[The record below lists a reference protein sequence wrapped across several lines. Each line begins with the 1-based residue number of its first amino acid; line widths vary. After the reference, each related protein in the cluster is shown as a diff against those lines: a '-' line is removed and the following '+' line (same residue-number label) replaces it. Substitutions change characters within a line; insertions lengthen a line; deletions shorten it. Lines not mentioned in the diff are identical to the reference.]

1 MLNDPRSHGLW
12 EQTAP
17 AAPATEKLSGDHS
30 VAVAVIGGG
39 FTGMSAALH
48 LARAGMRVAVI
59 EAVEIGFG
67 GAGRNVGLVNA
78 GMWVMPEVLLRTLPA
93 PYGERLLNLLG
104 DGPKLVFDI
113 VRDHGIL
120 CEAVHAGTLHCAH
133 GQSGFA
139 EITARA
145 RQWQARGA
153 DVELLDADRAA
164 RLLGTRRYAG
174 ALLDRRAGTI
184 QPLAYVRG
192 LATAAQKAGARLF
205 TQSPVTAIERQ
216 GDQWQI
222 RTAHG
227 RVTADWVILSTDAY
241 GSGPGNPARREQ
253 VPLPYFNFAT
263 RPLSAEMRAMILP
276 EGQGAWDTQ
285 MVMNSFRMDRAGRLV
300 FGSIGAL
307 RGSGAAVHRAW
318 AKRALRKLFPG
329 LGPEINDVDF
339 EAEWYGTIGMTA
351 DNLPRFHRYGPR
363 MIGFS
368 GYNGRGIAPGTVF
381 GRVLASY
388 VRGEIDDAD
397 LPLPITPVAA
407 APFRLPKQIVY
418 EAGAQAVHLVA
429 DRI

>member
-17 AAPATEKLSGDHS
+17 AAPATARLAGDLD
-30 VAVAVIGGG
+30 VEVAVIGAG
-39 FTGMSAALH
+39 FTGISAALH
-48 LARAGMRVAVI
+48 LAQAGTPVAVI
-59 EAVEIGFG
+59 EAAEIGFG

-93 PYGERLLNLLG
+93 PYGNRLLDLLG
-104 DGPKLVFDI
+104 DGPRLVFDI
-113 VRDHGIL
+113 VRDHGIQ

-145 RQWQARGA
+145 KQWQARGA
-153 DVELLDADRAA
+153 DVELLDAARAA
-164 RLLGTRRYAG
+164 ALLGTRKYSG

-192 LATAAQKAGARLF
+192 LAMAAQKAGARLF
-205 TQSPVTAIERQ
+205 TRSPVNAVERK
-216 GDQWQI
+216 DDRWQI
-222 RTAHG
+222 RTASG
-227 RVTADWVILSTDAY
+227 RVTADWVVLSTDAY
-241 GSGPGNPARREQ
+241 GSGPGDAARREQ

-263 RPLSAEMRAMILP
+263 RPLSAEMRALILP

-285 MVMNSFRMDRAGRLV
+285 LVMNSFRMDQAGRLV

-307 RGSGAAVHRAW
+307 RGSGAVVHRAW
-318 AKRALRKLFPG
+318 AQRALRRLFPG
-329 LGPEINDVDF
+329 IGDVEF

-351 DNLPRFHRYGPR
+351 DNLPRFHRYGFR

-388 VRGEIDDAD
+388 VRGETGETD
-397 LPLPITPVAA
+397 LPLPLTPVEV
-407 APFRLPKQIVY
+407 APFRLSRQIVY
-418 EAGAQAVHLVA
+418 EVGAQAAHLVA

>member
-30 VAVAVIGGG
+30 VAIAVIGGG
-39 FTGMSAALH
+39 FTGISAALH
-48 LARAGMRVAVI
+48 LAQAGMQVAVV

-78 GMWVMPEVLLRTLPA
+78 GMWVMPEVLLKTLPD
-93 PYGERLLNLLG
+93 PYGNRLLDLLG

-113 VRDHGIL
+113 VRDHGLL
-120 CEAVHAGTLHCAH
+120 CEAMHAGTLHCAH
-133 GQSGFA
+133 GQSGFD

-153 DVELLDADRAA
+153 DVELLDAARAA
-164 RLLGTRRYAG
+164 RLLGTRKYAG

-192 LATAAQKAGARLF
+192 LAMAAQNAGAKLF
-205 TQSPVTAIERQ
+205 TQSPVIAIERK
-216 GDQWQI
+216 GDQWLI

-227 RVTADWVILSTDAY
+227 RVSADWVILSTDAY
-241 GSGPGNPARREQ
+241 GSGPGDAARREQ

-285 MVMNSFRMDRAGRLV
+285 MVMNSFRMDQAGRLV

-307 RGSGAAVHRAW
+307 RGTGVAVHRAW

-329 LGPEINDVDF
+329 LGDVEF

-351 DNLPRFHRYGPR
+351 DNLPRFHNYGPR

-388 VRGEIDDAD
+388 VRGEIGDAD
-397 LPLPITPVAA
+397 LPLPVTPVEAA
-407 APFRLPKQIVY
+407 AFRLPRQILY
-418 EAGAQAVHLVA
+418 EVGAQAAHLVA
-429 DRI
+429 DRV

>member
-17 AAPATEKLSGDHS
+17 AAPATEKLSGDHN
-30 VAVAVIGGG
+30 VTVAVIGGG
-39 FTGMSAALH
+39 FTGISAALH
-48 LARAGMRVAVI
+48 LAQAGTQVAVI
-59 EAVEIGFG
+59 EAAEVGFG

-78 GMWVMPEVLLRTLPA
+78 GMWVMPEILLRTLPA
-93 PYGERLLNLLG
+93 PYGNRLLDLLG

-113 VRDHGIL
+113 VREHGIQ
-120 CEAVHAGTLHCAH
+120 CEAMHAGTLHCAH
-133 GQSGFA
+133 GQSGFD
-139 EITARA
+139 EIAARA

-153 DVELLDADRAA
+153 DVELLDAARAA
-164 RLLGTRRYAG
+164 ALLGTRKYAG

-192 LATAAQKAGARLF
+192 LAAAAQKAGAMLF
-205 TQSPVTAIERQ
+205 TQSSVSAIERR
-216 GDQWQI
+216 GDQWLI

-227 RVTADWVILSTDAY
+227 QVTADWVILSTDAY
-241 GSGPGNPARREQ
+241 GSGPGDAARREQ

-263 RPLSAEMRAMILP
+263 RPLSAEMRALILP

-285 MVMNSFRMDRAGRLV
+285 MVMNSFRMDQAGRLV

-307 RGSGAAVHRAW
+307 RGSGAAIHRAW

-329 LGPEINDVDF
+329 LGSVEF

-351 DNLPRFHRYGPR
+351 DNLPRFHSYGPR

-388 VRGEIDDAD
+388 VRGEIGDAD
-397 LPLPITPVAA
+397 LPLPVTPVEI
-407 APFRLPKQIVY
+407 APFRLPRQIVY
-418 EAGAQAVHLVA
+418 EVGAQAAHLVV

>member
-17 AAPATEKLSGDHS
+17 AAPATEKLSGNHS

-48 LARAGMRVAVI
+48 LAQAGMQVAVI

-78 GMWVMPEVLLRTLPA
+78 GMWVMPEVLLKTLPD
-93 PYGERLLNLLG
+93 PYGNRLLNLLG
-104 DGPKLVFDI
+104 DGPKLVFEI
-113 VRDHGIL
+113 VRQHGIQ
-120 CEAVHAGTLHCAH
+120 CEAMHAGTLHCAH
-133 GQSGFA
+133 GQSGFD

-153 DVELLDADRAA
+153 DVELLDAARAA
-164 RLLGTRRYAG
+164 ALLGTRKYAG

-192 LATAAQKAGARLF
+192 LAMAAQKAGAKLF
-205 TQSPVTAIERQ
+205 TQSPVTAIERM
-216 GDQWQI
+216 GDGWLI

-227 RVTADWVILSTDAY
+227 QVSADWVILSTDAY
-241 GSGPGNPARREQ
+241 GSGPGDAARREQ

-285 MVMNSFRMDRAGRLV
+285 MVMNSFRMDQAGRLV

-329 LGPEINDVDF
+329 LGDVEF

-351 DNLPRFHRYGPR
+351 DNLPRFHSYGPR

-368 GYNGRGIAPGTVF
+368 GYNGRGIAPGTIF

-388 VRGEIDDAD
+388 VRGEIGDAD
-397 LPLPITPVAA
+397 LPLPVTPIEAA
-407 APFRLPKQIVY
+407 AFRLPRQILY
-418 EAGAQAVHLVA
+418 EVGAQAAHLVA
-429 DRI
+429 DRV

>member
-39 FTGMSAALH
+39 FTGISAALH
-48 LARAGMRVAVI
+48 LAQAGMQVAVV

-78 GMWVMPEVLLRTLPA
+78 GMWVMPEVLLKTLPD
-93 PYGERLLNLLG
+93 PYGNRLLDLLG

-113 VRDHGIL
+113 VRDHGLL
-120 CEAVHAGTLHCAH
+120 CEAMHAGTLHCAH
-133 GQSGFA
+133 GQSGFD

-153 DVELLDADRAA
+153 DVELLDAARAA
-164 RLLGTRRYAG
+164 RLLGTRKYAG

-192 LATAAQKAGARLF
+192 LAMAAQNAGAKLF
-205 TQSPVTAIERQ
+205 TQSPVIAIERK
-216 GDQWQI
+216 GDQWLI

-227 RVTADWVILSTDAY
+227 RVSADWVILSTDAY
-241 GSGPGNPARREQ
+241 GSGPGDAARREQ

-285 MVMNSFRMDRAGRLV
+285 MVMNSFRMDQAGRLV

-307 RGSGAAVHRAW
+307 RGTGIAVHRAW

-329 LGPEINDVDF
+329 LGDVEF

-351 DNLPRFHRYGPR
+351 DNLPRFHNYGLR

-388 VRGEIDDAD
+388 VRGEIGDAD
-397 LPLPITPVAA
+397 LPLPVTPVEAA
-407 APFRLPKQIVY
+407 AFRLPRQILY
-418 EAGAQAVHLVA
+418 EVGAQAAHLVA
-429 DRI
+429 DRV

>member
-17 AAPATEKLSGDHS
+17 AAPATGKLTGDLS
-30 VAVAVIGGG
+30 VGVAVIGGG
-39 FTGMSAALH
+39 FTGISAALH
-48 LARAGMRVAVI
+48 LAQADMRVTVI
-59 EAVEIGFG
+59 EAAEIGFG

-78 GMWVMPEVLLRTLPA
+78 GMWVMPEILLKTLPA
-93 PYGERLLNLLG
+93 PYGNRLLDLLG
-104 DGPKLVFDI
+104 DGPRLVFDI
-113 VRDHGIL
+113 VRDHGIQ

-133 GQSGFA
+133 GQSGLD

-153 DVELLDADRAA
+153 DVELVDADRAA
-164 RLLGTRRYAG
+164 KLLGTRKYTG

-192 LATAAQKAGARLF
+192 LATAAQKAGAKLF
-205 TQSPVTAIERQ
+205 TQSPVTAIERK
-216 GDQWQI
+216 GDRWLI

-227 RVTADWVILSTDAY
+227 RVMADWVILSTDAY
-241 GSGPGNPARREQ
+241 GSGPGDAARREQ

-263 RPLSAEMRAMILP
+263 RPLSAEMRATILP

-285 MVMNSFRMDRAGRLV
+285 MVMNSFRMDQAGRLV

-307 RGSGAAVHRAW
+307 RGSGALVHRAW
-318 AKRALRKLFPG
+318 AKRALRRLFPD
-329 LGPEINDVDF
+329 LGPEINDVEF

-351 DNLPRFHRYGPR
+351 DNLPRFHSYGPR

-388 VRGEIDDAD
+388 VRGEIGDAD
-397 LPLPITPVAA
+397 LPLPVAPVEVAS
-407 APFRLPKQIVY
+407 FRLPRQMFY
-418 EAGAQAVHLVA
+418 EFGAQAAHLVA

>member
-17 AAPATEKLSGDHS
+17 AAPATAKLAGDLD
-30 VAVAVIGGG
+30 VDVAVIGGG
-39 FTGMSAALH
+39 FTGISAALH
-48 LARAGMRVAVI
+48 LAQAGTQVGVI
-59 EAVEIGFG
+59 EAAEIGFG

-93 PYGERLLNLLG
+93 PYGNRLLNLLG
-104 DGPKLVFDI
+104 DAPKLVFDI

-133 GQSGFA
+133 GQSGFD
-139 EITARA
+139 EITIRA

-164 RLLGTRRYAG
+164 ALLGTRKYAG

-192 LATAAQKAGARLF
+192 LATAAQQAGAKLF
-205 TQSPVTAIERQ
+205 TQSPVTAIERK
-216 GDQWQI
+216 GDRWLI
-222 RTAHG
+222 RAADG
-227 RVTADWVILSTDAY
+227 QVTADWVILSTDAY
-241 GSGPGNPARREQ
+241 GSGPGDPARREQ

-263 RPLSAEMRAMILP
+263 RPLSVDMRATILP
-276 EGQGAWDTQ
+276 GGQGAWDTQ
-285 MVMNSFRMDRAGRLV
+285 MVMNSFRMDQAGRLV

-307 RGSGAAVHRAW
+307 RGSGAAIHRAW

-329 LGPEINDVDF
+329 LGSVEF

-351 DNLPRFHRYGPR
+351 DNLPRFHSYGPR

-388 VRGEIDDAD
+388 VRGETGEAD
-397 LPLPITPVAA
+397 LPLPVTPIEIT
-407 APFRLPKQIVY
+407 PFRLPRQILY
-418 EAGAQAVHLVA
+418 EAGAQAAHLVA

>member
-30 VAVAVIGGG
+30 VAIAVIGGG
-39 FTGMSAALH
+39 FTGISAALH
-48 LARAGMRVAVI
+48 LAQAGMQVAVV

-78 GMWVMPEVLLRTLPA
+78 GMWVMPEVLLKTLPD
-93 PYGERLLNLLG
+93 PYGNRLLDLLG

-113 VRDHGIL
+113 VRDHGLL
-120 CEAVHAGTLHCAH
+120 CEAMHAGTLHCAH
-133 GQSGFA
+133 GQSGFD

-153 DVELLDADRAA
+153 DVELLDAARAA
-164 RLLGTRRYAG
+164 RLLGTRKYAG

-192 LATAAQKAGARLF
+192 LAMAAQNAGAKLF
-205 TQSPVTAIERQ
+205 TQSPVIAIERK
-216 GDQWQI
+216 GDQWLI

-227 RVTADWVILSTDAY
+227 RVSADWVILSTDAY
-241 GSGPGNPARREQ
+241 GSGPGDAARREQ

-285 MVMNSFRMDRAGRLV
+285 MVMNSFRMDQAGRLV

-307 RGSGAAVHRAW
+307 RGTGIAVHRAW

-329 LGPEINDVDF
+329 LGDVEF

-351 DNLPRFHRYGPR
+351 DNLPRFHNYGPR

-388 VRGEIDDAD
+388 VRGEIGDAD
-397 LPLPITPVAA
+397 LPLPVTPVEAA
-407 APFRLPKQIVY
+407 AFRLPRQILY
-418 EAGAQAVHLVA
+418 EVGAQAAHLVA
-429 DRI
+429 DRV

>member
-1 MLNDPRSHGLW
+1 MLSNPRSHGLW

-17 AAPATEKLSGDHS
+17 AAPVTEKLAENIS
-30 VAVAVIGGG
+30 VEIAVIGAG
-39 FTGMSAALH
+39 FTGISAALH
-48 LARAGMRVAVI
+48 LAQAGMQVAVV

-78 GMWVMPEVLLRTLPA
+78 GMWVMPEILLRTMPA
-93 PYGERLLNLLG
+93 PYGNRLLDLLG
-104 DGPKLVFDI
+104 DAPKLVFEI
-113 VRDHGIL
+113 VRQHGIQ

-133 GQSGFA
+133 GQSGLV

-153 DVELLDADRAA
+153 DVELLDAGGAA
-164 RLLGTRRYAG
+164 RLLGTRKYAG

-192 LATAAQKAGARLF
+192 LATAAQKAGARIF
-205 TQSPVTAIERQ
+205 TQSPVTAVERVGEKWHIHTGTGQ
-216 GDQWQI
+216 
-222 RTAHG
+222 
-227 RVTADWVILSTDAY
+227 VVADWVILSTDAY

-263 RPLSAEMRAMILP
+263 RPLSAEMRAAILP

-285 MVMNSFRMDRAGRLV
+285 MVMNSFRMDQAGRLV

-307 RGSGAAVHRAW
+307 RGSGTAVHRAW
-318 AKRALRKLFPG
+318 AKRALRRLFPG
-329 LGPEINDVDF
+329 LGEVEF
-339 EAEWYGTIGMTA
+339 ESGWYGTIGMTA
-351 DNLPRFHRYGPR
+351 DNLPRFHSYGPR

-368 GYNGRGIAPGTVF
+368 GYNGRGIAPGTTF

-388 VRGEIDDAD
+388 VRGEVGDAD
-397 LPLPITPVAA
+397 LPLPLTPVEA
-407 APFRLPKQIVY
+407 APFRLPRQVLY
-418 EAGAQAVHLVA
+418 EAGAQAAHLVA
-429 DRI
+429 DRV

>member
-17 AAPATEKLSGDHS
+17 AAPATAKLAGDLD
-30 VAVAVIGGG
+30 VDVAVIGGG
-39 FTGMSAALH
+39 FTGISAALH
-48 LARAGMRVAVI
+48 LAQAGTQVGVI
-59 EAVEIGFG
+59 EAAEIGFG

-93 PYGERLLNLLG
+93 PYGNRLLSLLG
-104 DGPKLVFDI
+104 DGPRLVFDI
-113 VRDHGIL
+113 VRQHGIQ

-133 GQSGFA
+133 GQSGFD

-153 DVELLDADRAA
+153 DVELLDATRAA
-164 RLLGTRRYAG
+164 ALLGTRKYAG

-192 LATAAQKAGARLF
+192 LATAAQQAGAKLF
-205 TQSPVTAIERQ
+205 TQSPVTAIERK
-216 GDQWQI
+216 GDRWLI
-222 RTAHG
+222 RTADG
-227 RVTADWVILSTDAY
+227 QVTADWVILSTDAY
-241 GSGPGNPARREQ
+241 GSGPGDPARREQ

-263 RPLSAEMRAMILP
+263 RPLSVDMRAMILP

-285 MVMNSFRMDRAGRLV
+285 MVMNSFRMDQAGRLV

-307 RGSGAAVHRAW
+307 RGSGAAIHRAW

-329 LGPEINDVDF
+329 LGSVEF

-351 DNLPRFHRYGPR
+351 DNLPRFHSYGPR

-388 VRGEIDDAD
+388 VRGETGEAD
-397 LPLPITPVAA
+397 LPLPVTPVEIT
-407 APFRLPKQIVY
+407 PFRLPRQILY
-418 EAGAQAVHLVA
+418 EAGAQAAHLVA